1 MGGFIRI
8 LGGVLLFILLSGAGA
23 GVFASEAARVWDALS
38 PGTRP
43 TRRQAADWALPR
55 ARSAWSA
62 ARAAAVRARPSG
74 FRPVKVRGVVPDD
87 PPAPPPA
94 EPGASPRPPASAASA
109 RPAPAAD
116 RIVTGTVVTPAAPA
130 TPSSPASGRTTP
142 VTSPAVATAGSP
154 AGDAS
159 LPLAEDIVAGFAR
172 LRASAVTGNINDK
185 IAVYAEISVAC
196 EAAAAVLR
204 ALSQSMEDDSLY
216 GPEITEPA
224 HALAA
229 YQNACARSASEV
241 EEQLRSLAGTPV
253 GEVPASRH
261 RAPDRREL
269 SESGGR

>member
-62 ARAAAVRARPSG
+62 AHAAAVRARPSG
-74 FRPVKVRGVVPDD
+74 FRPVKVRGVVLDD

-94 EPGASPRPPASAASA
+94 KPGASPRPSASAASA

-116 RIVTGTVVTPAAPA
+116 RIMTGTVVTPAAPA
-130 TPSSPASGRTTP
+130 TPSSPASGRTIP
-142 VTSPAVATAGSP
+142 VTSPAVASAP
-154 AGDAS
+154 
-159 LPLAEDIVAGFAR
+159 AEDITTAYAR
-172 LRASAVTGNINDK
+172 LAATVAQGNINDK
-185 IAVYAEISVAC
+185 IAAYEAMSESFD
-196 EAAAAVLR
+196 AAAA
-204 ALSQSMEDDSLY
+204 ALASIATSMEEESMY

-224 HALAA
+224 NALADA
-229 YQNACARSASEV
+229 VRAAARDAAETA
-241 EEQLRSLAGTPV
+241 EQLRSLASTPV

-261 RAPDRREL
+261 RAPDRREM

>member
-74 FRPVKVRGVVPDD
+74 FRPVKVRGVVLDD
-87 PPAPPPA
+87 L
-94 EPGASPRPPASAASA
+94 GASPRPPAPAASA

-130 TPSSPASGRTTP
+130 TPSSPANGRTIP
-142 VTSPAVATAGSP
+142 VTSPAVASAP
-154 AGDAS
+154 
-159 LPLAEDIVAGFAR
+159 AEDITTAYAR
-172 LRASAVTGNINDK
+172 LAATVAQGNINDK
-185 IAVYAEISVAC
+185 IAAYEAMSESFD
-196 EAAAAVLR
+196 AAAA
-204 ALSQSMEDDSLY
+204 ALAAIATSMEEESMY

-229 YQNACARSASEV
+229 ATRAAARDAAETA
-241 EEQLRSLAGTPV
+241 EQLRSLAGTPV